1 MKRDNNLIKITNI
14 MSGESRYFTK
24 DSIAQSWIGA
34 SQTSMTLIKANNS
47 SKFSYIRYEIVDG
60 SNILYKNINNV

>member
-1 MKRDNNLIKITNI
+1 MKRDNNLIKITNT

-24 DSIAQSWIGA
+24 DSIALSWIGA
-34 SQTSMTLIKANNS
+34 SQTSMPLIKANNS